1 MNESTPRL
9 VQTGYDLRADAV
21 FQTRCFQ
28 MPLFG
33 RSKNQDYQKAA
44 KMLKDGKVKDAIT
57 ELRGV
62 IEKNPDH
69 VNSHVTLA
77 VALME
82 VQEQPTK
89 DSSQTIEAFAHLET
103 AAKLDPKNPTPY
115 FNMGVMLRKLGQL
128 EDSLA
133 SFERVLEIE
142 KRQPLALANMAEIN
156 YELERWEEAIRLAR
170 LALIRDP
177 GLESSMGW
185 VRVAMRKA
193 GLLDHDGN
201 VIQRSE

>member
-1 MNESTPRL
+1 
-9 VQTGYDLRADAV
+9 VQAGYDLRTDV
-21 FQTRCFQ
+21 GFENPCFQ

-44 KMLKDGKVKDAIT
+44 RMLHDGKANDAIA
-57 ELRGV
+57 ELRSI
-62 IEKNPDH
+62 IEKEPGH

-77 VALME
+77 VALMQ
-82 VQEQPTK
+82 VQEQPTR
-89 DSSQTIEAFAHLET
+89 DSPQTIEALAHLET
-103 AAKLDPKNPTPY
+103 AAKLDLKDPIPY
-115 FNMGVMLRKLGQL
+115 FNMGVMLRSLGQREESLVAFEKAL
-128 EDSLA
+128 ERED
-133 SFERVLEIE
+133 
-142 KRQPLALANMAEIN
+142 RQPLALANMAEIN
-156 YELERWEEAIRLAR
+156 YELERWDEAIRLAR

-201 VIQRSE
+201 VIQRPE